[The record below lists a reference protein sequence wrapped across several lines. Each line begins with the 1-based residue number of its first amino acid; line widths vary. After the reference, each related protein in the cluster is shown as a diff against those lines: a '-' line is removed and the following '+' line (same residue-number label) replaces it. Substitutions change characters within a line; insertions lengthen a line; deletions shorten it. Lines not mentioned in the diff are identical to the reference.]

1 MAGVTKRRTTAD
13 ATAEF
18 FESLAARGHEPLL
31 SRANGT
37 LRFELKAGARSQR
50 WLVSVKKGD
59 VTVSRTGGDA
69 DMVVRADKALFDR
82 FASGAANPVAAA
94 LRGEF
99 GAEGDWKLLVL
110 FQRLF
115 PGPRARRRR
124 TGGDTGRKR

>member
-1 MAGVTKRRTTAD
+1 MTAD
-13 ATAEF
+13 PTAEF
-18 FESLAARGHEPLL
+18 FERLAARGHEPLL
-31 SRANGT
+31 RRANGT
-37 LRFELKAGARSQR
+37 LRFELKDRARSQR

-59 VTVSRTGGDA
+59 VAVSRTGGDA

-124 TGGDTGRKR
+124 AGGDTGRKR